1 MTAREIRPLDPNDP
15 DVRKLAL
22 IEVALQRNMPWGAI
36 AQALG
41 ARDKQHAK
49 KIKAQLEK
57 RVRGKQTAAVPA
69 TDCEPLLAAPGGDDG
84 VH

>member
-22 IEVALQRNMPWGAI
+22 IEVALQRNMPWSMI
-36 AQALG
+36 ARALG
-41 ARDKQHAK
+41 VQDKQQAK
-49 KIKAQLEK
+49 RIKAQLEK
-57 RVRGKQTAAVPA
+57 RVRGKQTNPA
-69 TDCEPLLAAPGGDDG
+69 PASDCEPLLAIPGGDDG